1 MDVNNNTV
9 RAQEHHRHPCVWH
22 EQLYSAFRK
31 SSEIYAV
38 EHYRGS
44 GKVVYNKSEYDSII
58 PFENK
63 GKRIF
68 YSKELN
74 RSVKL
79 DCLKKREPK
88 QTRNGFCVTKRRFSG
103 VIDRVIY
110 FTSYN
115 DAFTYI
121 NRHVKK
127 ENRSYY
133 EHSIRGWEF
142 KDFLQAVSSNTKDM
156 KYSFCEMIRYTGKFF
171 LCLIAPIV
179 TLPAYMF
186 AWFILYTPGI
196 KHLHKKYIT
205 NKGK

>member
-1 MDVNNNTV
+1 MITDNKHNDK
-9 RAQEHHRHPCVWH
+9 HSIWH

-44 GKVVYNKSEYDSII
+44 GKIVYNKSAYDSILK
-58 PFENK
+58 FENK

-68 YSKELN
+68 YNSKLDY
-74 RSVKL
+74 SVKL
-79 DCLKKREPK
+79 DCLKRREPK
-88 QTRNGFCVTKRRFSG
+88 RTPHGFRVTKRKHSG
-103 VIDRVIY
+103 IIDRVIY

-115 DAFTYI
+115 DACSYI
-121 NRHVKK
+121 NKHVKN

-133 EHSIRGWEF
+133 EHCTRGWKF

-171 LCLIAPIV
+171 LCLTAPIV
-179 TLPAYMF
+179 TLPVYMF

-196 KHLHKKYIT
+196 KQLHKKYIT